1 ETSVPQTPPAA
12 HLLLHRQ
19 FRRSPMPNYWK
30 RRLRQRLRPANR
42 LAAPLPNNRPS
53 LNLSQLALSHLR
65 PIRGLQPRPP
75 GSPPAAN
82 YTGRI
87 YLMSP
92 SSLSQ
97 GRLESVWEV
106 LDQVAGSGNI
116 TDTRLVSRQAGV
128 QFTSDLGSGELNIDA
143 LLSKFSDATMIALE
157 EGRLRIEWP
166 S

>member
-1 ETSVPQTPPAA
+1 MNPPQLSCCAKRWRLPP
-12 HLLLHRQ
+12 
-19 FRRSPMPNYWK
+19 P
-30 RRLRQRLRPANR
+30 NR
-42 LAAPLPNNRPS
+42 LCPRRRQNRPLPNNRPS
-53 LNLSQLALSHLR
+53 LNLPQLVLSHLR

-128 QFTSDLGSGELNIDA
+128 QFTPDLGSGELNIDA
-143 LLSKFSDATMIALE
+143 LQSKFSDATIVALE
-157 EGRLRIEWP
+157 EDRLRIEWP